1 MSSNATSDTL
11 SVTKDEFQGWL
22 REVVREVLREELR
35 PWRDVAEMYISASV
49 IKSPGTFGDVL
60 ETEFFG
66 MWRERDDLP
75 DSSVWAR
82 SLREKAWR
90 RGQ

>member
-1 MSSNATSDTL
+1 MSSNATSETL

-35 PWRDVAEMYISASV
+35 PWRDVAEMYI
-49 IKSPGTFGDVL
+49 KPGVGKPPGMLGDVL

-66 MWRERDDLP
+66 MWRERDDMP
-75 DSSVWAR
+75 DSSVLAR

-90 RGQ
+90 RG